1 VRENRGGR
9 LITLPYGLPCGI
21 QKGFTK
27 EFYREESSA
36 ELWPV
41 LRTLKI
47 IKEEGIHLDTVNL
60 VIPTLNDDPNDISN
74 MCEWIVEN
82 LATDVPLHF
91 TRFFPQYK
99 LTHLSPTPINNLE
112 KAREI
117 ALEVGLKYV
126 YIGNVPG
133 HEANSTYCPKCGQKV
148 IHRFHYAV
156 LKSDAEGG
164 RCKFCGEEIPGI

>member
-1 VRENRGGR
+1 MRRISRRDFIKGLGGLGICALGVGAFLSCSRKQSPSSVTDRVVEGIELTKGEDYLKLEDGGIRCLGCLNRCV
-9 LITLPYGLPCGI
+9 I
-21 QKGFTK
+21 
-27 EFYREESSA
+27 A
-36 ELWPV
+36 
-41 LRTLKI
+41 
-47 IKEEGIHLDTVNL
+47 EEGRG
-60 VIPTLNDDPNDISN
+60 
-74 MCEWIVEN
+74 
-82 LATDVPLHF
+82 DVPLHF